1 MKSQYVMKKYNLDG
15 LNQDQIKVIE
25 DYNKKNTG
33 YIVGLVALVGV
44 SYLLSNNNYAM
55 YVVYIG
61 AVILGG
67 LALKDRLSLKKRLL
81 KLDDN
86 K

>member
-1 MKSQYVMKKYNLDG
+1 M
-15 LNQDQIKVIE
+15 KVIE

-33 YIVGLVALVGV
+33 YRGLVALAGV
-44 SYLLSNNNYAM
+44 SYLLSNNYAM

-61 AVILGG
+61 AVILGEG
-67 LALKDRLSLKKRLL
+67 NLALKDRLSLKKRLL

>member
-1 MKSQYVMKKYNLDG
+1 MKIQYVMKKYNLDG

-33 YIVGLVALVGV
+33 YIVGLVALAGV
-44 SYLLSNNNYAM
+44 SYLLINNNYAM

>member
-15 LNQDQIKVIE
+15 LNQEQMKVIE

-33 YIVGLVALVGV
+33 YIVGLVALAGA

-55 YVVYIG
+55 YAIYIG
-61 AVILGG
+61 AAVLGG
-67 LALKDRLSLKKRLL
+67 LALKDRLSLKKKLL

>member
-15 LNQDQIKVIE
+15 LNQDQMKVIE

-33 YIVGLVALVGV
+33 YIVGLVALAGA
-44 SYLLSNNNYAM
+44 SYLLSNNYAM
-55 YVVYIG
+55 YIVYIG
-61 AVILGG
+61 AAVLGG
-67 LALKDRLSLKKRLL
+67 LALKDRLSLKKKLL

>member
-33 YIVGLVALVGV
+33 YIVGLVALAGA

-81 KLDDN
+81 ELDDN

>member
-1 MKSQYVMKKYNLDG
+1 MKSQYVIKKYNLDG
-15 LNQDQIKVIE
+15 LNQQQMKVIE
-25 DYNKKNTG
+25 DYKKKNTG
-33 YIVGLVALVGV
+33 YIVGLVALAGV
-44 SYLLSNNNYAM
+44 QYLLSNNNYAM

-67 LALKDRLSLKKRLL
+67 LALKDRLSLKKRLFE
-81 KLDDN
+81 LDDN

>member
-1 MKSQYVMKKYNLDG
+1 M
-15 LNQDQIKVIE
+15 
-25 DYNKKNTG
+25 
-33 YIVGLVALVGV
+33 ALAGV

-81 KLDDN
+81 ELDDN

>member
-15 LNQDQIKVIE
+15 LNQEQMNVIE

-33 YIVGLVALVGV
+33 YIVGLVVLSGV
-44 SYLLSNNNYAM
+44 SYLLGNNNYAM

-81 KLDDN
+81 ELDDN

>member
-1 MKSQYVMKKYNLDG
+1 
-15 LNQDQIKVIE
+15 
-25 DYNKKNTG
+25 
-33 YIVGLVALVGV
+33 
-44 SYLLSNNNYAM
+44 M

-67 LALKDRLSLKKRLL
+67 LALKDRLSLKKRLFE
-81 KLDDN
+81 LDDN

>member
-33 YIVGLVALVGV
+33 YIVGLVALAGV

-67 LALKDRLSLKKRLL
+67 LALKDRLSLKKRLF